1 MSLYNVDHSG
11 NFGPVVQL
19 GRRTSLKMSKLKYFV
34 ASFRTGM
41 SDEVPLARDVNR
53 IEGS

>member
-1 MSLYNVDHSG
+1 MSLYNVDHLG
-11 NFGPVVQL
+11 NFGLVVQL
-19 GRRTSLKMSKLKYFV
+19 GRRTLLKMSKLKYFV
-34 ASFRTGM
+34 APFRTGM